1 MAPARSSEGERIAGL
16 EAKFSGYEKYSHE
29 RWHDLNNTLQL
40 LVNLPAQMTRDI
52 AKLEGKLEAKIDG
65 RLTAIESRLTAI
77 EGQRRELT
85 GAQKLGV
92 WLVQTI
98 FAAIAVLAAMK
109 SGIR

>member
-1 MAPARSSEGERIAGL
+1 
-16 EAKFSGYEKYSHE
+16 
-29 RWHDLNNTLQL
+29 
-40 LVNLPAQMTRDI
+40 MTRDI